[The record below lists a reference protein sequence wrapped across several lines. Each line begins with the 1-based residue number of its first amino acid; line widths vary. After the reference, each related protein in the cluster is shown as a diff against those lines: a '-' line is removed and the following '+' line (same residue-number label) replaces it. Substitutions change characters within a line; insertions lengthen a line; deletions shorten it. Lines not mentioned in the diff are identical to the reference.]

1 MGPSQPHSMQVH
13 GEKYR
18 EPGEGYREAMN
29 RIANALS
36 DGPEHFKVFREII
49 ADMRFWPAG
58 RIQAAAG
65 SMKHITMYNCFVS
78 PSIHD
83 SFVHG
88 NEQGRNSIMD
98 IATQAAATMRMGGGI
113 GYDWSTLR
121 PSRDLIRGVQSHTDG
136 PLAFLHINDAV
147 CRATSSAGNRRG
159 AQMGV
164 LRIDHPD
171 ILAFI
176 RAKQPSDQLQV
187 LWDHVE
193 SLPAD
198 HPGRYQLVLALQ
210 ETLRLTGFNLSI
222 AITDEFMECLASGRP
237 FPLKFGDRVYNE
249 VDPAEL
255 WEYMMRS
262 TWDWAEPGVLFI
274 DTINRMN
281 NLWYCEKIAAT
292 NPCVPGYTPLLTRDG
307 YVPIEETVGHEVEVW
322 NGEEWSRVVPFS
334 TGVNPLV
341 TVSLDNGLDFE
352 CTPYHK
358 FVLKDGSLA
367 EAKDLQP
374 GDMLIKTD
382 MPFVEAGEDPPID
395 AYSQGFYSGDGSEN
409 LWKSFLYVPKM
420 MVAER
425 LKGVIG
431 EVMKSGK
438 AAMWYHGPMLSK
450 SYVPVN
456 ATGTYCLEWL
466 AGLLDADGCAVKTGD
481 KISVQLSSSDHEFI
495 MNVRLMLTRLGVN
508 SRVAVSRP
516 AGEREFNGKMLPCKT
531 SYSLMISCTAVQ
543 SLMSRGMRTS
553 RLELEGGTPPSDKTN
568 YTRVVGV
575 VAQDREVET
584 FCLTESLRN
593 RCVFN
598 GLLTSQCG
606 EQPLP
611 PYGACL
617 LGSFNAVRYIYKR
630 DDGTY
635 FFDYDQLR
643 ADIPPVVRGMDNVVD
658 RSTYPLVEQGIEARN
673 KRRMGLGITGLANAG
688 EALGC
693 PYGSPAFLAFER
705 ELLTVIL
712 HETYR
717 ASVQLAREKGA
728 FPLFDAEKYCAGEFI
743 KTLPADLVEDIRR
756 YGIRNSHLTSIAPT
770 GTISYAADNVSSGL
784 EPVIEYEGQRW
795 MNMLSGKELVDI
807 QDYGVR
813 EFGVHGKLASQVT
826 AQEHVDVLVTAAAL
840 VDSAVSK
847 TCNVSPDMPWD
858 DFKNI
863 YVQVYDRGGKGCTT
877 FNPGGKRLGIF
888 VAKAKKAVQEDVDVE
903 TMVSAAE
910 AAPEVAE
917 SCVFD
922 PSTGRRSCE

>member
-198 HPGRYQLVLALQ
+198 HPGRHQLVLALQ

-281 NLWYCEKIAAT
+281 NLWYCETIAAT
-292 NPCVPGYTPLLTRDG
+292 NP
-307 YVPIEETVGHEVEVW
+307 
-322 NGEEWSRVVPFS
+322 
-334 TGVNPLV
+334 
-341 TVSLDNGLDFE
+341 
-352 CTPYHK
+352 
-358 FVLKDGSLA
+358 
-367 EAKDLQP
+367 
-374 GDMLIKTD
+374 
-382 MPFVEAGEDPPID
+382 
-395 AYSQGFYSGDGSEN
+395 
-409 LWKSFLYVPKM
+409 
-420 MVAER
+420 
-425 LKGVIG
+425 
-431 EVMKSGK
+431 
-438 AAMWYHGPMLSK
+438 
-450 SYVPVN
+450 
-456 ATGTYCLEWL
+456 
-466 AGLLDADGCAVKTGD
+466 
-481 KISVQLSSSDHEFI
+481 
-495 MNVRLMLTRLGVN
+495 
-508 SRVAVSRP
+508 
-516 AGEREFNGKMLPCKT
+516 
-531 SYSLMISCTAVQ
+531 
-543 SLMSRGMRTS
+543 
-553 RLELEGGTPPSDKTN
+553 
-568 YTRVVGV
+568 
-575 VAQDREVET
+575 
-584 FCLTESLRN
+584 
-593 RCVFN
+593 
-598 GLLTSQCG
+598 CG

-617 LGSFNAVRYIYKR
+617 LGSFNAVRYVHKR
-630 DDGTY
+630 DDGSY

-688 EALGC
+688 EALGHL
-693 PYGSPAFLAFER
+693 YGSPGFLAFER

-712 HETYR
+712 HGTYR
-717 ASVQLAREKGA
+717 ASVELAKEKGA
-728 FPLFDAEKYCAGEFI
+728 FPLFDAEKYCSGEFI

-756 YGIRNSHLTSIAPT
+756 HGIRNSHLTSIAPT

-795 MNMLSGKELVDI
+795 MNMLSGKELVEI
-807 QDYGVR
+807 TDYGVR
-813 EFGVHGKLASQVT
+813 EFGVHGKLAAQVT
-826 AQEHVDVLVTAAAL
+826 AQEHVDVLVTAANL

-847 TCNVSPDMPWD
+847 TCNVSPDMPWEE
-858 DFKNI
+858 FKNI

-888 VAKAKKAVQEDVDVE
+888 VAKEKKAIREDVEVE
-903 TMVSAAE
+903 VLTSATE
-910 AAPEVAE
+910 ATPEIAE